1 MLGSTRVFGSDP
13 ETRLDA
19 LQTCKFGV
27 WRLRAAVGSPL
38 ASNRKTGAFIGAP
51 PHPPPAANERAA
63 LIAWNR
69 ARRAGHRVD
78 LRSGDSRERFARLYK
93 MTRSDISA
101 SKSGFNSLWAPFS
114 FLWDFSCV
122 QSRFYAHFAVMLLIF
137 DLWNQEINF

>member
-1 MLGSTRVFGSDP
+1 MLGSTRVVGSDP
-13 ETRLDA
+13 EKRLDA

-27 WRLRAAVGSPL
+27 WRLRAAVGSLL
-38 ASNRKTGAFIGAP
+38 ASKNGCVYRTP
-51 PHPPPAANERAA
+51 PPTPPAANERAA

-78 LRSGDSRERFARLYK
+78 LRSGDSRERFASFYK
-93 MTRSDISA
+93 MTRNDISA
-101 SKSGFNSLWAPFS
+101 SKSRFNSLWAPFS
-114 FLWDFSCV
+114 FHWDFSCV